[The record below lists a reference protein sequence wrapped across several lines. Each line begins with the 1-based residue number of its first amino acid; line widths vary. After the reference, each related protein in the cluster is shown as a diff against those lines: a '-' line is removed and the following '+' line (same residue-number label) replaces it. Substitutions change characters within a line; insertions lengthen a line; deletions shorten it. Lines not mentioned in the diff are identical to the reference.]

1 MEYTILTLLIIY
13 LILVNTR
20 LVKRGIECI
29 IREIVIPIMRIKI
42 KNNNKKYKRS
52 NE

>member
-1 MEYTILTLLIIY
+1 MEHTILTLLIIY
-13 LILVNTR
+13 LILANIR

-29 IREIVIPIMRIKI
+29 IREIVLPIMRMKI
-42 KNNNKKYKRS
+42 KNNNKKYKRR